1 MQRTGV
7 ETVAIATLDL
17 QKEKRDGLRA
27 RRKPLFERYEKNPN
41 DRRLAL
47 EIKEIDDQIAECN
60 QQIEHNRKARE
71 LNSRSR
77 SSRER

>member
-1 MQRTGV
+1 M
-7 ETVAIATLDL
+7 ASATLDL
-17 QKEKRDGLRA
+17 QKEKREGLRA

-60 QQIEHNRKARE
+60 QQIEQNRKARE
-71 LNSRSR
+71 V
-77 SSRER
+77 SSRARFSG

>member
-1 MQRTGV
+1 
-7 ETVAIATLDL
+7 VASATLDL
-17 QKEKRDGLRA
+17 QKEKREGLRA

-60 QQIEHNRKARE
+60 QQIEQNRKARE
-71 LNSRSR
+71 V
-77 SSRER
+77 SSRTRFSG

>member
-1 MQRTGV
+1 M
-7 ETVAIATLDL
+7 AIATLDL

-77 SSRER
+77 FSREG

>member
-1 MQRTGV
+1 M
-7 ETVAIATLDL
+7 ASATLDL

-60 QQIEHNRKARE
+60 QQIEQNRKACE
-71 LNSRSR
+71 V
-77 SSRER
+77 SSRARFSG

>member
-1 MQRTGV
+1 
-7 ETVAIATLDL
+7 VASATLDL

-60 QQIEHNRKARE
+60 QQIEQNRKARE
-71 LNSRSR
+71 V
-77 SSRER
+77 SSRARFSG